1 MTETLII
8 AATILC
14 SGFFSGSE
22 IAFVSANRLKLEIE
36 SRKNTPVSR
45 ALAFFNENP
54 ETFLTTTLVGN
65 NIMNVLYATLMA
77 IFLLEPVQTGY
88 EQILGSVPTTAAVLL
103 IQTLIASVV
112 IMIFGEILPKAIFRI
127 QADFLIKVIA
137 LPLRGINIL
146 LRPLISVANSSS
158 NILVRWL
165 KTGSERSEKIFRR
178 QDMEMI
184 FKELKDAGGGEDFD
198 QDDSQILHNVLEL
211 SGKRVRDTMVPRTE
225 MVAIDQ
231 SATLRELQKTF
242 IASGYSKIPVY
253 QDSIDDI
260 IGVVFA
266 YDLFNYPKTI
276 SEIIRPV
283 KLIPSSKKSK
293 DLLAEFQ
300 QSNTSVAIVLDEYG
314 GTLGMVTIEDLIEE
328 VVGDI
333 QDEYDKED
341 DLIKRLNPHTFILS
355 GSVELEELEELYP
368 HIDLHDEDGKFETV
382 AGYIIHHVGRIP
394 KVNEE
399 LLIQGK
405 KFIISKATPN
415 RLETIKLILMRDEE
429 TA

>member
-8 AATILC
+8 IGTVLL

-36 SRKNTPVSR
+36 SRKGSLISR
-45 ALAFFNENP
+45 SIAFFNEKP

-65 NIMNVLYATLMA
+65 NIVNVLYATLMA
-77 IFLLEPVQTGY
+77 IFLLEPTQQIY
-88 EQILGSVPTTAAVLL
+88 ELWIGSIPSTAMVLF
-103 IQTLIASVV
+103 IQTIIASLV

-127 QADFLIKVIA
+127 QADFMVKVVA
-137 LPLRGINIL
+137 VPLRILNIV
-146 LRPLISVANSSS
+146 LRPLISLSNSSS
-158 NILVRWL
+158 SILIKWL
-165 KTGSERSEKIFRR
+165 RTGSERNEKVFRR
-178 QDMEMI
+178 QDIEMI
-184 FKELKDAGGGEDFD
+184 FKELRDTGGGEDFD

-211 SGKRVRDTMVPRTE
+211 SNKRVKDTMVPRTE
-225 MVAIDQ
+225 IVAIDQ
-231 SATLRELQKTF
+231 SSSLEDLQKTF
-242 IASGYSKIPVY
+242 ITSGYSKIPVY
-253 QDSIDDI
+253 QDNIDDV

-266 YDLFNYPKTI
+266 YDLFNDPDSI

-293 DLLAEFQ
+293 DLLAEFR
-300 QSNTSVAIVLDEYG
+300 QSNSSVAIVIDEYG
-314 GTLGMVTIEDLIEE
+314 GTAGMVTIEDLIEE

-341 DLIKRLNPHTFILS
+341 DIIKKINPTTFILS
-355 GSVELEELEELYP
+355 GNVELDELEEKFPQINLQ
-368 HIDLHDEDGKFETV
+368 DEKDEFETV
-382 AGYIIHHVGRIP
+382 AGYIINHTGRIP

-399 LLIQGK
+399 LVIHGN

-415 RLETIKLILMRDEE
+415 KLDTVKLIIQVGE
-429 TA
+429 